1 MTCTEHVNPLVR
13 DIIPL
18 QRVASQGHS
27 LMQFSSFCHHVNT
40 PQSRTRPTVFHHH
53 GPTTGDDSLAWTW
66 ALAASKESWWL
77 IIPCLDADRCSRAYL
92 ASAKGVKVPTS
103 RAGGTPQ
110 SANRVRHIGLSP
122 TFETFLV
129 TNGLSSNGSLTYKSR
144 GNHWVVWRSCS
155 LSGLVSTNH

>member
-1 MTCTEHVNPLVR
+1 MTFSSGCRGFNYGPYKKSKRRLLRLSFSLIVTCTEHVNLLVR

-18 QRVASQGHS
+18 RILASQGHS

-77 IIPCLDADRCSRAYL
+77 VIPCLDADRSSRAYL
-92 ASAKGVKVPTS
+92 ASAKGVKVTMS

-110 SANRVRHIGLSP
+110 SANRAGHIGLPP
-122 TFETFLV
+122 TL
-129 TNGLSSNGSLTYKSR
+129 
-144 GNHWVVWRSCS
+144 
-155 LSGLVSTNH
+155 